1 MRSILKTAGKIQ
13 SHSCVKLH
21 GSCTQSG
28 LKGFFNSKLEEA
40 EAERQDEFQTWAEFE
55 NRGFKKPEYMTCWLI
70 EQYGNPKSVLK
81 RDTVNVKY
89 EKFAGID
96 ARHTHLRQM
105 VSKPN
110 EVLVK
115 VHASSLNPIDIKMC
129 QGYGQ
134 KLINFRRNMIMNSIG
149 KYFPVDTQSE
159 FPLILGR
166 DFSGTV
172 IDVGSGVRDVL
183 PGDEVYGAQE
193 IHRNGAL
200 ADYICVDLGSIS
212 HKPKTLSHLEAAS
225 LPYVTLTTLNAL
237 RQFSGL
243 KKGIRVLL
251 LGGSGG
257 IGTFAI
263 QYLKSKGA
271 YVAVTCNPSA
281 TKLCLSLGADEC
293 FDYTSSDYEQL
304 LLEEPRFDGI
314 FDIVGANSLNWA
326 RHYLKSNGIYSSLVS
341 PIIENTDSMGIVL
354 GLSAA
359 AGSYL
364 KSYLVNRDI
373 QLAWPMFSSGRLGLL
388 EVAKMVDNG
397 SINPVVQKI
406 FDFANVPAAFE
417 LVSTGKCKGKVVINV
432 SGLPE
437 ASAKETSEKIIH
449 L

>member
-1 MRSILKTAGKIQ
+1 MRNILKSWKI
-13 SHSCVKLH
+13 SIDPRVKLH
-21 GSCTQSG
+21 SSCTKNG
-28 LKGFFNSKLEEA
+28 LKRFFNNKLEEA
-40 EAERQDEFQTWAEFE
+40 DARRRDEFQTWAEFE

-70 EQYGNPKSVLK
+70 EQYGNPKTVLK

-89 EKFAGID
+89 EKFASID

-115 VHASSLNPIDIKMC
+115 VHASSLNPLDIKMC

-134 KLINFRRNMIMNSIG
+134 NLINLRRNMIMSSINRYISIG
-149 KYFPVDTQSE
+149 SQTEFPVV
-159 FPLILGR
+159 LGR

-172 IDVGSGVRDVL
+172 IDVGSGVHDIL

-193 IHRNGAL
+193 IHRTGAL
-200 ADYICVDLGSIS
+200 ADYICVNLESLS

-225 LPYVTLTTLNAL
+225 LPYVALTTLCAL
-237 RQFSGL
+237 QEISGL
-243 KKGIRVLL
+243 EKGMRVLL

-271 YVAVTCNPSA
+271 HVAVTCNPNA
-281 TKLCLSLGADEC
+281 AKLCLSLGADQC
-293 FDYTSSDYEQL
+293 FDYTSTNYEQL
-304 LLEEPRFDGI
+304 LIEEPRFDCI
-314 FDIVGANSLNWA
+314 LDIIGAHSLDWA
-326 RHYLKSNGIYSSLVS
+326 KHFIKPNGLYSSLVS
-341 PIIENTDSMGIVL
+341 PILENTDDMGIVM
-354 GLSAA
+354 GLSAS

-364 KSYLVNRDI
+364 KSCFLNRDVRF
-373 QLAWPMFSSGRLGLL
+373 AWPLYRSGRLGLL

-397 SINPVVQKI
+397 SINPVVQKV
-406 FDFANVPAAFE
+406 FDFADVPAAFE

-437 ASAKETSEKIIH
+437 ASAKETVEKIIH